1 MKKRQFSP
9 EYKSKLVLESLKEEK
24 TLSEIAARE
33 GISRVQLQNWKKE
46 FLENAG
52 RVFSQ
57 SRDDRE
63 ARQLIKETQ
72 EREQDLMA
80 KIGQLTVEVDWLKKN
95 LHKCSDPTGRI
106 NLVTRNADKV

>member
-1 MKKRQFSP
+1 MKKRQFSS
-9 EYKSKLVLESLKEEK
+9 EYKAELVLESLKEEK

-80 KIGQLTVEVDWLKKN
+80 KVGQLTVEVDWLKKKSAQVLGPDWEN
-95 LHKCSDPTGRI
+95 KSGYKKR
-106 NLVTRNADKV
+106 

>member
-46 FLENAG
+46 FLENA
-52 RVFSQ
+52 VPALKTAIAQ
-57 SRDDRE
+57 AD
-63 ARQLIKETQ
+63 AKRQQMK
-72 EREQDLMA
+72 
-80 KIGQLTVEVDWLKKN
+80 
-95 LHKCSDPTGRI
+95 
-106 NLVTRNADKV
+106 